1 MVQFLLAQKQVLG
14 SFPLMYLRKHLQLN
28 QMTAHEHCLVGRLK
42 LIWVLMKYYD
52 CDALSHSSEILLD
65 ELSLSVG
72 HPNHFG
78 QCLKVFDEER
88 AQQVEQDLAAQS

>member
-52 CDALSHSSEILLD
+52 CGVLSHSSEILLD
-65 ELSLSVG
+65 ELSVG

-88 AQQVEQDLAAQS
+88 AQQVEQDLAAHS

>member
-1 MVQFLLAQKQVLG
+1 MEQFLLAEKQVLG
-14 SFPLMYLRKHLQLN
+14 SFRLMYLRKHLQLN
-28 QMTAHEHCLVGRLK
+28 QMTTCEHCLVGRLK

-52 CDALSHSSEILLD
+52 CGVLSHSSGILLD
-65 ELSLSVG
+65 ELSVG

-78 QCLKVFDEER
+78 QCLKVFDEAR